1 MENLNLIKPEK
12 VQNIINK
19 FCYTIG
25 MIPTSYKVSLTYEE
39 QIIAIG
45 HYLEETVIP
54 ALNNNAEA
62 VAELQSLFIQ
72 LKDYVEN
79 YFDNFAS
86 YSIIFSVYS
95 RITFVDSLNLANS
108 PGVI

>member
-25 MIPTSYKVSLTYEE
+25 MLPTSYKISLTYEE
-39 QIIAIG
+39 QIIVIG
-45 HYLEETVIP
+45 NYLETTIYP

-62 VAELQSLFIQ
+62 LSELYMCRFKQVEICGLRQSH
-72 LKDYVEN
+72 
-79 YFDNFAS
+79 
-86 YSIIFSVYS
+86 
-95 RITFVDSLNLANS
+95 DSH
-108 PGVI
+108 